1 MTIYLFFSNTHID
14 FMSTHITKNE
24 QKVCAY
30 YEKKIR
36 HTFYANIMKIKY
48 TDHGHITKNRQ
59 KQMLITKNK
68 KTRTLVNTKNF
79 FKRKHR
85 LLHVPLSMVLVHL

>member
-48 TDHGHITKNRQ
+48 TDHAHITKNPQ
-59 KQMLITKNK
+59 KQTHIMKNK
-68 KTRTLVNTKNF
+68 KNTNTCKHKEF
-79 FKRKHR
+79 F
-85 LLHVPLSMVLVHL
+85 